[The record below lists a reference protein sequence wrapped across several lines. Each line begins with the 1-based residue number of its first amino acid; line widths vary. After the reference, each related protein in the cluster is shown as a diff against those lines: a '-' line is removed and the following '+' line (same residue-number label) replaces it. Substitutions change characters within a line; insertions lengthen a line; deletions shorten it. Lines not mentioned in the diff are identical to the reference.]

1 MALLGTVVPRWAK
14 LTDDELLDDGLRRL
28 DVGGNGQLRDRLL
41 RFAALIEAANPVYRL
56 VDADRRRLITHHLL
70 DSLAAVP
77 ALREI
82 EPRATLLDVGSGAGL
97 PGIPLA
103 LALPESRVI
112 LVERSARRA
121 AFLNHVRRE
130 LVLTELTVIGR
141 PLAEA
146 ALAPVDVATCRA
158 VVPLARLLPDLLAVL
173 HARSTLAL
181 YQGTAATVQ
190 RELAAARAAAG
201 ERLQAQVIPLAVP
214 HLDAERHLILLRG
227 LRGLAA

>member
-1 MALLGTVVPRWAK
+1 MGCAGWMM
-14 LTDDELLDDGLRRL
+14 
-28 DVGGNGQLRDRLL
+28 GGNGQLRDRLL
-41 RFAALIEAANPVYRL
+41 RFVALIEAANPVYRL

-77 ALREI
+77 ALRAV

-103 LALPESRVI
+103 LALTESRVI
-112 LVERSARRA
+112 LVERNARRA

-146 ALAPVDVATCRA
+146 ALASSGCGDLPRGGATGA
-158 VVPLARLLPDLLAVL
+158 LA
-173 HARSTLAL
+173 ARSAAGAAHTVDCRPVPGHRRHRAAL
-181 YQGTAATVQ
+181 YSRPPVRPQASGC
-190 RELAAARAAAG
+190 
-201 ERLQAQVIPLAVP
+201 RL
-214 HLDAERHLILLRG
+214 R
-227 LRGLAA
+227 

>member
-1 MALLGTVVPRWAK
+1 MRA
-14 LTDDELLDDGLRRL
+14 LTDSELLDDGLRRL
-28 DVGGNGQLRDRLL
+28 GMDGAERLRDGLE

-56 VDADRRRLITHHLL
+56 VDADRRRLVTHHLL

-97 PGIPLA
+97 PGVPLA
-103 LALPESRVI
+103 LALAGSRVI

-121 AFLNHVRRE
+121 AFLNHVRRQ
-130 LVLTELTVIGR
+130 LALAELTVVGR

-146 ALAPVDVATCRA
+146 ALAPVDVVTLRA
-158 VVPLARLLPDLLAVL
+158 VAPLERLLPDLLAVL
-173 HARSTLAL
+173 HARSTVAL
-181 YQGTAATVQ
+181 YQGTAATVR
-190 RELAAARAAAG
+190 REVTAARQAAG
-201 ERLQAQVIPLAVP
+201 ERLRAQVIPLSVP

-227 LRGLAA
+227 LGA

>member
-1 MALLGTVVPRWAK
+1 MALLGTVGRRWAK

-28 DVGGNGQLRDRLL
+28 GVGGNEQLRDRLM

-70 DSLAAVP
+70 DSLAALP

-130 LVLTELTVIGR
+130 LMLTE
-141 PLAEA
+141 
-146 ALAPVDVATCRA
+146 
-158 VVPLARLLPDLLAVL
+158 PD
-173 HARSTLAL
+173 
-181 YQGTAATVQ
+181 
-190 RELAAARAAAG
+190 
-201 ERLQAQVIPLAVP
+201 
-214 HLDAERHLILLRG
+214 RG
-227 LRGLAA
+227 

>member
-1 MALLGTVVPRWAK
+1 MGTVVPRWAK

-28 DVGGNGQLRDRLL
+28 DVGGNGQLRDRLM

-130 LVLTELTVIGR
+130 LVLAELTVVDR

-146 ALAPVDVATCRA
+146 ALAPVDVVTWRA
-158 VVPLARLLPDLLAVL
+158 VAPLARLLPDLLPVL

-201 ERLQAQVIPLAVP
+201 ERLQARVIPLAVP
-214 HLDAERHLILLRG
+214 HLEAERHLILLRG
-227 LRGLAA
+227 LAA

>member
-28 DVGGNGQLRDRLL
+28 GVGGNGQLRDRLM

-70 DSLAAVP
+70 DSLATVP

-130 LVLTELTVIGR
+130 LVLTELTVVDR

-158 VVPLARLLPDLLAVL
+158 VAPLARLLPDLLPVL

-201 ERLQAQVIPLAVP
+201 ERLQARVIPLAVP

-227 LRGLAA
+227 LGA

>member
-1 MALLGTVVPRWAK
+1 MAPLGTVGPKWAK

-28 DVGGNGQLRDRLL
+28 DVGGNGQLRDRLM

-56 VDADRRRLITHHLL
+56 VEADRRRLITHHLL

-77 ALREI
+77 ALRGI

-130 LVLTELTVIGR
+130 LVLAELTVVDR

-146 ALAPVDVATCRA
+146 ALAPVDVVTWRA
-158 VVPLARLLPDLLAVL
+158 VAPLARLLPDLLPVL

-201 ERLQAQVIPLAVP
+201 ERLQARVIPLAVP
-214 HLDAERHLILLRG
+214 HLEAERHLILLRG
-227 LRGLAA
+227 LAA

>member
-28 DVGGNGQLRDRLL
+28 GVGGNEQLRDRLM

-56 VDADRRRLITHHLL
+56 VGADRRRLITHHLL

-77 ALREI
+77 ALRAV

-103 LALPESRVI
+103 LALPESRVV

-130 LVLTELTVIGR
+130 LVLAELTVVDR

-146 ALAPVDVATCRA
+146 ALAPVDVVTWRA
-158 VVPLARLLPDLLAVL
+158 VAPLARLLPDLLPVL

-201 ERLQAQVIPLAVP
+201 ERLQARVIPLAVP
-214 HLDAERHLILLRG
+214 HLEAERHLILLRG
-227 LRGLAA
+227 LAA

>member
-1 MALLGTVVPRWAK
+1 M
-14 LTDDELLDDGLRRL
+14 TDDELLDDGLRRL
-28 DVGGNGQLRDRLL
+28 GMGGNGQLRDRLL
-41 RFAALIEAANPVYRL
+41 RFVALIEAANPVYRL

-77 ALREI
+77 ALRAV

-103 LALPESRVI
+103 LALTESRVI

-146 ALAPVDVATCRA
+146 ALASVDVATCRA
-158 VVPLARLLPDLLAVL
+158 VVPLARLLPDLLPVL
-173 HARSTLAL
+173 HARSTVAL

-227 LRGLAA
+227 LAA

>member
-1 MALLGTVVPRWAK
+1 MAPLGTVVPRWAK
-14 LTDDELLDDGLRRL
+14 LTDDELIDDGLRRL
-28 DVGGNGQLRDRLL
+28 DVGGNGQLRDRLM

-130 LVLTELTVIGR
+130 LVLAELTVVDR

-146 ALAPVDVATCRA
+146 ALAPVDVVTWRA
-158 VVPLARLLPDLLAVL
+158 VAPLARLLPDLLPVL

-201 ERLQAQVIPLAVP
+201 ERLQARVIPLAVP
-214 HLDAERHLILLRG
+214 HLEAERHLILLRG
-227 LRGLAA
+227 LAA

>member
-1 MALLGTVVPRWAK
+1 MAPLGTVVPRWAK

-28 DVGGNGQLRDRLL
+28 DVGGNGQLRDRLM

-130 LVLTELTVIGR
+130 LVLAELTVVDR

-146 ALAPVDVATCRA
+146 ALAPVDVVTWRA
-158 VVPLARLLPDLLAVL
+158 VAPLARLLPDLLPVL

-201 ERLQAQVIPLAVP
+201 ERLQARVIPLAVP
-214 HLDAERHLILLRG
+214 HLEAERHLILLRG
-227 LRGLAA
+227 LAA

>member
-28 DVGGNGQLRDRLL
+28 GEGGNGQLRDRLL

-103 LALPESRVI
+103 LALPGSRVI

-146 ALAPVDVATCRA
+146 ALVQVDVVTWRA
-158 VVPLARLLPDLLAVL
+158 VAPLARLLPDLL
-173 HARSTLAL
+173 
-181 YQGTAATVQ
+181 
-190 RELAAARAAAG
+190 
-201 ERLQAQVIPLAVP
+201 P
-214 HLDAERHLILLRG
+214 HLDAERHLVLLRG
-227 LRGLAA
+227 LKA

>member
-1 MALLGTVVPRWAK
+1 MGCAGW
-14 LTDDELLDDGLRRL
+14 GM
-28 DVGGNGQLRDRLL
+28 GGNGQLRDRLL

-77 ALREI
+77 VLREI

-130 LVLTELTVIGR
+130 LVLTELTVIGH

-146 ALAPVDVATCRA
+146 ALVQVDVVTWRA
-158 VVPLARLLPDLLAVL
+158 VAPLARLLPDLLPHL
-173 HARSTLAL
+173 HARSTVAL

-190 RELAAARAAAG
+190 RELRAAREAAG
-201 ERLQAQVIPLAVP
+201 EMLRMQVIRLAVP
-214 HLDAERHLILLRG
+214 HLDAERHLVLLRG
-227 LRGLAA
+227 LKA

>member
-1 MALLGTVVPRWAK
+1 M
-14 LTDDELLDDGLRRL
+14 TDDELFDDGLRRL
-28 DVGGNGQLRDRLL
+28 GVGGNEQLRDRLM
-41 RFAALIEAANPVYRL
+41 RFVALIEAANPVYRL

-130 LVLTELTVIGR
+130 LVLPELTVVDR

-146 ALAPVDVATCRA
+146 ALAPVDVVTWRA
-158 VVPLARLLPDLLAVL
+158 VAPLARLLPDLLPVL

-190 RELAAARAAAG
+190 RELAAARAVAG

-214 HLDAERHLILLRG
+214 HLEAERHLILLRG